1 MWSRR
6 GWGWGRGGRA
16 ASWSPGCL
24 EEQELGHSGVYLPFC
39 TLPSPQVA
47 LQREELQSL
56 REELQ
61 RQKELRAQEDPEEV
75 LSGALSDR
83 DEAVNK

>member
-1 MWSRR
+1 MKQA
-6 GWGWGRGGRA
+6 GEGRG
-16 ASWSPGCL
+16 SWSPGCL
-24 EEQELGHSGVYLPFC
+24 REQGLGDPGACLLLCPLPC
-39 TLPSPQVA
+39 PQIA
-47 LQREELQSL
+47 LQRAELQSL

-61 RQKELRAQEDPEEV
+61 RQKELRAQEDPEEA

>member
-1 MWSRR
+1 MAAPSVC
-6 GWGWGRGGRA
+6 GAGRGGPRDPKP
-16 ASWSPGCL
+16 WLLGDL
-24 EEQELGHSGVYLPFC
+24 EAYLPLFTFPC
-39 TLPSPQVA
+39 PQIT
-47 LQREELQSL
+47 LQRAELQSL

-61 RQKELRAQEDPEEV
+61 RQKELRTQEDPEEA

>member
-1 MWSRR
+1 MVSST
-6 GWGWGRGGRA
+6 GCGCGEGLWGWRRA
-16 ASWSPGCL
+16 W
-24 EEQELGHSGVYLPFC
+24 LPLLTFPC
-39 TLPSPQVA
+39 PQVA
-47 LQREELQSL
+47 LQRAELQSL

-61 RQKELRAQEDPEEV
+61 RQKELRTHGDPDEA